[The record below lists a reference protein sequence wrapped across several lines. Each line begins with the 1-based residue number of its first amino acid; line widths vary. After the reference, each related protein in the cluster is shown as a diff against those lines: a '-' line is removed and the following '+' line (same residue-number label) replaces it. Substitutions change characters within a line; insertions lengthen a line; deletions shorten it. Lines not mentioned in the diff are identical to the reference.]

1 MQIDEQRQ
9 VQIKDVFKCML
20 EYEEMNTDNNQAKN
34 DALKN
39 LVESMSA
46 NKDERKQI
54 KKSMLKAFKE
64 YKEEQKGEP
73 DTLNDALTIVQFTCR
88 GKDVE

>member
-9 VQIKDVFKCML
+9 AQIKDVFKVML
-20 EYEEMNTDNNQAKN
+20 EYEEMNKDNNQAKN

-39 LVESMSA
+39 LVESMST
-46 NKDERKQI
+46 DKQEQKCI
-54 KKSMLKAFKE
+54 KGSMLKAYKE

-73 DTLNDALTIVQFTCR
+73 DTLNDALTIIQFTCT